1 MDHYPTLDQGSS
13 SLPPGARG
21 ANAEIPPPL
30 ALVESKTEPLRFPA
44 EDGGHSL
51 TEMAKRDLDATLQL
65 LAERAQYITGA
76 SSASIALREGGE
88 MTWRASAG
96 KAAPAIAAR
105 LETGSSLAAESV
117 RTRQVARC
125 ADASHD
131 PRVSR
136 ENCQA
141 RGIASIIAMPVL
153 RQGEVAG
160 VFELLSGQPNAFD
173 EREGVVLERLADMVQ
188 TAIDHAEAAQRAQ
201 SEIVRESG
209 PGLADENELGS
220 GLPPESEN
228 ADSSDIETG
237 PGANEEVIQPV
248 ERGKIGSCS
257 VCGFPISQGR
267 TLCLDCEK
275 VHAPRSKPA
284 ADQEPDPL
292 PALGGFGAESESWLQ
307 SHKYLFVA
315 FVVLAALIA
324 TLLYL
329 TR

>member
-1 MDHYPTLDQGSS
+1 MDHYSILEQGSS
-13 SLPPGARG
+13 SFPPGARG
-21 ANAEIPPPL
+21 AKAEIAPPL
-30 ALVESKTEPLRFPA
+30 ALVESKAEPLRFPA

-76 SSASIALREGGE
+76 SGAAIALREGGE
-88 MTWRASAG
+88 MIWRASAG

-105 LETGSSLAAESV
+105 LETGSSLAAESL
-117 RTRQVARC
+117 RTREVLRC

-131 PRVSR
+131 PRVNR

-141 RGIASIIAMPVL
+141 KGIASIIAMPVL

-160 VFELLSGQPNAFD
+160 VFELLSGQSGAFE

-201 SEIVRESG
+201 SEIVQEGDIALSG
-209 PGLADENELGS
+209 KNKPSADL
-220 GLPPESEN
+220 LPESESAVLPDLEN
-228 ADSSDIETG
+228 GSEADDELTH
-237 PGANEEVIQPV
+237 PV

-257 VCGFPISQGR
+257 ACGFPISDGR

-275 VHAPRSKPA
+275 VHGPRSKPA
-284 ADQEPDPL
+284 ADQEPEL
-292 PALGGFGAESESWLQ
+292 LSALGGFSGESDSWLQ

-315 FVVLAALIA
+315 LAVLAALVA
-324 TLLYL
+324 AMLYL
-329 TR
+329 R